1 MNRKGRARGMKKVT
15 GRAAALMAGAVL
27 LVLAGCGDVA
37 GPTEGP
43 DGWQEYTLDGFT
55 FEWKVE
61 DSTGTIR
68 IKLTAPTT
76 GWLAVG
82 FDPTSFMNEADLL
95 IGFVSGGTAQA
106 RDDYGTGSVT
116 HESDL
121 VLGGTD
127 DLELITGSE
136 TAGETV
142 LEFRIP
148 LNSGDAY
155 DKVLAAG
162 TTYTVIFAYGE
173 NGADDFTSGHAWA
186 ETASLEL

>member
-1 MNRKGRARGMKKVT
+1 MNVT
-15 GRAAALMAGAVL
+15 ATKAVVLLAGAL
-27 LVLAGCGDVA
+27 LLALISCGDVA
-37 GPTEGP
+37 GPTEGE
-43 DGWQEYTLDGFT
+43 DGWQEYVTNGFK

-82 FDPTSFMNEADLL
+82 FEPTSFMNEANLL
-95 IGFVSGGTAQA
+95 IGYMSGGAAQA
-106 RDDYGTGSVT
+106 RDDYGTGTVT
-116 HESDL
+116 HESDV

-127 DLELITGSE
+127 NVELITGSE
-136 TAGETV
+136 ASGETV

-155 DKVLAAG
+155 DKVLVDG

-186 ETASLEL
+186 ESASIQL